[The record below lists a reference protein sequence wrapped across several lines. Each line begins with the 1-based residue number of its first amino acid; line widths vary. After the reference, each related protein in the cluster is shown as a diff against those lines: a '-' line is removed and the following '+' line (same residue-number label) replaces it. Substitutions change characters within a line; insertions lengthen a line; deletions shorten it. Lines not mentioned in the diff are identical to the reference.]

1 MGRFNN
7 ADLSYAPATSRTT
20 YATLSPIAKDIPVE
34 CTTGNCL
41 YEIVTTLEV
50 NLDTNCDGTID
61 VGTPDMVCFYA
72 EARVPTRADG
82 PPYWGQQLQAR
93 ISAGGGDKTVN
104 FNPSGPTAINL
115 VKLAATSGSDEFRNT
130 ILWAGT
136 FCMLLIALVAT
147 SLYSRKKQI

>member
-1 MGRFNN
+1 MITPC
-7 ADLSYAPATSRTT
+7 S
-20 YATLSPIAKDIPVE
+20 
-34 CTTGNCL
+34 TGNCQD
-41 YEIVTTLEV
+41 EIVTTLEV
-50 NLDTNCDGTID
+50 NLDTDCDGVID
-61 VGTPDMVCFYA
+61 SNFPPFVCFYA

-82 PPYWGQQLQAR
+82 PPYWGGPLQAR